1 MAAFGRMIFLILAQ
15 YREDT
20 CFDALEKPP
29 IVQPDFLSGNE
40 WNLLHVLWNA
50 DPTEEG
56 CMSNAVE
63 RMKYLVKMEK
73 IQNQQDRKINESWS
87 ESLSSFSVGGSVVD
101 DIETY
106 VISTADMTLTE
117 ALNEVGEAL
126 LEGDAL
132 VETDG
137 LYIAYSD
144 SRSVYNRVV
153 DLKEQLFAYTRPL
166 PAMLIDT
173 YAMIVWDLYKILD
186 SMNDD
191 AHMERMRDFDPE
203 KRIDV
208 STVVSTLKDG
218 ALNKVGDEAVP
229 SEHDQSDPD
238 VKRDE
243 GNSNVDRTLW
253 PSRINRWHRNNR
265 LPHVLKMPDRLG
277 DYMASLRNDFV
288 VNNPVCDRGLDLSG
302 QLSGYERETRVLLK
316 LASTGRVVE
325 TLLRFGHVIE
335 SYVKVLGLEMTDEV
349 RQWSEQL
356 MRERR
361 ERLDLFS
368 RILSDKQLF
377 LEAMGNETQEMELM
391 TLLKHGLTRYEEILM
406 PEEMDIISE
415 VYDRVVSYSEVVLVG
430 EPPNWFLS
438 SNDLVCDLEEFFYL
452 DDVRKTSNG
461 SAIANFCASRAAA
474 QNVIIVHVEIDRLLV
489 LAELHDASAE
499 AQTPRAHM
507 TLADVG
513 KVLPTP
519 LALLPIFETFM
530 TGRST
535 GTRFA
540 ENSFGPIELA
550 LRIRRN

>member
-1 MAAFGRMIFLILAQ
+1 MKQVETNQEKKIFRDQFFEEAELWLKLNDKHLIHLYGVNYIEVRPFFISERATGGTLIHFLREIGAFRL
-15 YREDT
+15 RE
-20 CFDALEKPP
+20 C
-29 IVQPDFLSGNE
+29 
-40 WNLLHVLWNA
+40 
-50 DPTEEG
+50 
-56 CMSNAVE
+56 
-63 RMKYLVKMEK
+63 
-73 IQNQQDRKINESWS
+73 
-87 ESLSSFSVGGSVVD
+87 
-101 DIETY
+101 
-106 VISTADMTLTE
+106 LTE
-117 ALNEVGEAL
+117 AALGLGYLHRHGIAHGDLKGNNILVCGDKDTDSVATKVADFGLSVFVDRAGLSFRPDQLGAIRWKAPECLQGGLPTRESDIFSFGMCIIEAATQRFPW
-126 LEGDAL
+126 G
-132 VETDG
+132 G
-137 LYIAYSD
+137 Y
-144 SRSVYNRVV
+144 SRSNV
-153 DLKEQLFAYTRPL
+153 
-166 PAMLIDT
+166 
-173 YAMIVWDLYKILD
+173 
-186 SMNDD
+186 
-191 AHMERMRDFDPE
+191 ERMRDFDPE

-452 DDVRKTSNG
+452 DDVRVSKSVTGGILGTCGGDHQSCEDQEE
-461 SAIANFCASRAAA
+461 ACLR
-474 QNVIIVHVEIDRLLV
+474 QVEV
-489 LAELHDASAE
+489 WAAELHDASAE

>member
-1 MAAFGRMIFLILAQ
+1 
-15 YREDT
+15 
-20 CFDALEKPP
+20 
-29 IVQPDFLSGNE
+29 
-40 WNLLHVLWNA
+40 
-50 DPTEEG
+50 
-56 CMSNAVE
+56 
-63 RMKYLVKMEK
+63 
-73 IQNQQDRKINESWS
+73 
-87 ESLSSFSVGGSVVD
+87 
-101 DIETY
+101 
-106 VISTADMTLTE
+106 
-117 ALNEVGEAL
+117 
-126 LEGDAL
+126 
-132 VETDG
+132 
-137 LYIAYSD
+137 
-144 SRSVYNRVV
+144 
-153 DLKEQLFAYTRPL
+153 
-166 PAMLIDT
+166 
-173 YAMIVWDLYKILD
+173 
-186 SMNDD
+186 
-191 AHMERMRDFDPE
+191 
-203 KRIDV
+203 
-208 STVVSTLKDG
+208 
-218 ALNKVGDEAVP
+218 
-229 SEHDQSDPD
+229 
-238 VKRDE
+238 
-243 GNSNVDRTLW
+243 
-253 PSRINRWHRNNR
+253 
-265 LPHVLKMPDRLG
+265 
-277 DYMASLRNDFV
+277 
-288 VNNPVCDRGLDLSG
+288 
-302 QLSGYERETRVLLK
+302 
-316 LASTGRVVE
+316 
-325 TLLRFGHVIE
+325 
-335 SYVKVLGLEMTDEV
+335 MTDEV

-452 DDVRKTSNG
+452 DDVRVSKSVTGGILGTCGGDHQSCEDQEE
-461 SAIANFCASRAAA
+461 ACLR
-474 QNVIIVHVEIDRLLV
+474 QVEV
-489 LAELHDASAE
+489 WAAELHDASAE

>member
-1 MAAFGRMIFLILAQ
+1 
-15 YREDT
+15 
-20 CFDALEKPP
+20 
-29 IVQPDFLSGNE
+29 
-40 WNLLHVLWNA
+40 
-50 DPTEEG
+50 
-56 CMSNAVE
+56 
-63 RMKYLVKMEK
+63 
-73 IQNQQDRKINESWS
+73 
-87 ESLSSFSVGGSVVD
+87 
-101 DIETY
+101 
-106 VISTADMTLTE
+106 
-117 ALNEVGEAL
+117 
-126 LEGDAL
+126 
-132 VETDG
+132 
-137 LYIAYSD
+137 
-144 SRSVYNRVV
+144 
-153 DLKEQLFAYTRPL
+153 
-166 PAMLIDT
+166 
-173 YAMIVWDLYKILD
+173 
-186 SMNDD
+186 
-191 AHMERMRDFDPE
+191 MRDFDPE

-452 DDVRKTSNG
+452 DDVRVSKSVTGGILGTCGGDHQSCEDQEE
-461 SAIANFCASRAAA
+461 ACLR
-474 QNVIIVHVEIDRLLV
+474 QVEV
-489 LAELHDASAE
+489 WAAELHDASAE

>member
-1 MAAFGRMIFLILAQ
+1 
-15 YREDT
+15 
-20 CFDALEKPP
+20 
-29 IVQPDFLSGNE
+29 
-40 WNLLHVLWNA
+40 
-50 DPTEEG
+50 
-56 CMSNAVE
+56 
-63 RMKYLVKMEK
+63 
-73 IQNQQDRKINESWS
+73 
-87 ESLSSFSVGGSVVD
+87 
-101 DIETY
+101 
-106 VISTADMTLTE
+106 
-117 ALNEVGEAL
+117 
-126 LEGDAL
+126 
-132 VETDG
+132 
-137 LYIAYSD
+137 
-144 SRSVYNRVV
+144 
-153 DLKEQLFAYTRPL
+153 
-166 PAMLIDT
+166 
-173 YAMIVWDLYKILD
+173 
-186 SMNDD
+186 
-191 AHMERMRDFDPE
+191 
-203 KRIDV
+203 
-208 STVVSTLKDG
+208 
-218 ALNKVGDEAVP
+218 
-229 SEHDQSDPD
+229 
-238 VKRDE
+238 
-243 GNSNVDRTLW
+243 
-253 PSRINRWHRNNR
+253 
-265 LPHVLKMPDRLG
+265 MPDRLG

-452 DDVRKTSNG
+452 DDVRVNAMIGIEEFKDVFDLFNEMLTRGDLGKKTSNG